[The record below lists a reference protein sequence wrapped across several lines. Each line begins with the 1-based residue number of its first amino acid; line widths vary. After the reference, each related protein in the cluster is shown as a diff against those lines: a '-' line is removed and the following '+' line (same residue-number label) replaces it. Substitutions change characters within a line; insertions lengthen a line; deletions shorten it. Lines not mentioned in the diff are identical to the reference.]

1 MWHAHSFSQR
11 KKTSK
16 RVVEMKVGGNREEGW
31 TKFQKDGVGNIGGLH
46 NKGGVRNPLPT
57 ISHKELF
64 WKKDVLIVQG
74 EILERPSRGVHYK

>member
-16 RVVEMKVGGNREEGW
+16 RVVEMKVGGNREEGLDKILKRW
-31 TKFQKDGVGNIGGLH
+31 GRQYGGGLH

-64 WKKDVLIVQG
+64 WKKDVLIV
-74 EILERPSRGVHYK
+74 